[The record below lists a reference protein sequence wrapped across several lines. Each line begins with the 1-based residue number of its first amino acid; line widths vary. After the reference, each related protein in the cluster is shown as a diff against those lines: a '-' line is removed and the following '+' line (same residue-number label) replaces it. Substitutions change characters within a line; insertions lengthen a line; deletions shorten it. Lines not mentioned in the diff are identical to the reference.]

1 MRKLHNM
8 EISLSG
14 MGLLDV
20 FLRDGALYFAVMALA
35 NLANIFTF
43 YFSRPALKGFLSTPA
58 SCVSVTLCSR
68 LVLHLYEVATPASS
82 ASESSLGA
90 MSTVNLTSRIE
101 LGTSMDDR
109 GDVESIDSSR

>member
-1 MRKLHNM
+1 
-8 EISLSG
+8 

-20 FLRDGALYFAVMALA
+20 LLRDGALYFAVMALA

-82 ASESSLGA
+82 IAESSPELV
-90 MSTVNLTSRIE
+90 STVNLTSRIE
-101 LGTSMDDR
+101 LGMTMDDR
-109 GDVESIDSSR
+109 SEAESVESSR